1 MALLAYGSKV
11 LSPAETMWSTTEKE
25 FYAIVYFV
33 KKFRHFLSGS
43 FLIFTDHNALR
54 YISTMRDS
62 SHKICRWLNFLLQF
76 RFEIYHRPGDSRDML
91 VPDILSRMISELP
104 DDGEELALRM
114 ERPLLRSHQGSL
126 SPALM
131 SWFCV
136 EPATVEDFD
145 DQNNLKEMEG
155 NEGPRKRNTHLPIIL
170 KRLQKVTETENGV
183 EK

>member
-1 MALLAYGSKV
+1 
-11 LSPAETMWSTTEKE
+11 
-25 FYAIVYFV
+25 
-33 KKFRHFLSGS
+33 
-43 FLIFTDHNALR
+43 
-54 YISTMRDS
+54 
-62 SHKICRWLNFLLQF
+62 
-76 RFEIYHRPGDSRDML
+76 ML